1 MKQHLDS
8 SAVFHTAMMDENWL
22 NTYRFGITLKEK
34 IDPER
39 LQYCVNQLVSKYP
52 MICCKIKHNFFH
64 HYTEPLEQLMV
75 QEDKHP
81 LLRSVNFPNIQNQA
95 ITILYNENTIILEAF
110 HAITDGHGAITYL
123 KDLLRLY
130 VLDSTFTTTNQPKIS
145 FTYDSFQQ
153 HKHHSKTKK
162 VYTNENGS
170 FFRFHKRDNNQPI
183 LATTLEIDTLK
194 VRDIAKQYSCGIND
208 LIITIFYRAILNAYD
223 TQNKTV
229 SIQVPVNLRNHF
241 PSDSLLNF
249 TLCII
254 TKIQN
259 EYKDLS
265 LEEMVQHIRSQ
276 VKDKNTKEYFEKE
289 IAKVAKPQ
297 SNAIVKYIPLKV
309 KSSFIKYY
317 YLLMKE
323 PSCLTITNLGRID
336 FEDSKIND
344 QIVHM
349 DCILSPRYHTPYNCG
364 IISINNKLH
373 INITHDD
380 KDILVEEI
388 KKQFMELGISTN
400 CYLYKAI

>member
-1 MKQHLDS
+1 MKQKLDS

-22 NTYRFGITLKEK
+22 NTYRFAITLKTKVE
-34 IDPER
+34 PER
-39 LQYCVNQLVSKYP
+39 LQYCVDQLINKYP

-64 HYTEPLEQLMV
+64 HYTEPLDKLMV

-81 LLRSVNFPNIQNQA
+81 LLRSVNFPNIHNQA
-95 ITILYNENTIILEAF
+95 ITILYNEYTIILEAF
-110 HAITDGHGAITYL
+110 HAITDGHGALTYL
-123 KDLLRLY
+123 KDLLHLY
-130 VLDSTFTTTNQPKIS
+130 ILDNTYPTHTQPKIS
-145 FTYDSFQQ
+145 LTYDSFQQ

-162 VYTNENGS
+162 VYTTENGS
-170 FFRFHKRDNNQPI
+170 FFKFHKRDNTQPI
-183 LATTLEIDTLK
+183 LATTLEMDTLILK
-194 VRDIAKQYSCGIND
+194 ELAKQFNCGIND
-208 LIITIFYRAILNAYD
+208 LIITIFYRAILQAFD
-223 TQNKTV
+223 TKNKTV

-265 LEEMVQHIRSQ
+265 LEEMIQHIRNQ

-297 SNAIVKYIPLKV
+297 SNVFVKYTPLKM

-336 FEDSKIND
+336 FLDNKIND

-364 IISINNKLH
+364 IISINNTLH

-380 KDILVEEI
+380 KDILIEEI
-388 KKQFMELGISTN
+388 KKQFAELGISTN
-400 CYLYKAI
+400 CYRYPTT

>member
-8 SAVFHTAMMDENWL
+8 SAVFHTAMMNEDWL

-34 IDPER
+34 IDPTR
-39 LQYCVNQLVSKYP
+39 LQQCVDQLVSKYP

-64 HYTEPLEQLMV
+64 HYTEPLEELLV

-81 LLRSVNFPNIQNQA
+81 LLRSVNFPNIHNQA

-123 KDLLRLY
+123 KDLLSLY
-130 VLDSTFTTTNQPKIS
+130 VLDENITVEHQPKIS
-145 FTYDSFQQ
+145 FTYDGFQQ

-162 VYTNENGS
+162 IYSNENGS
-170 FFRFHKRDNNQPI
+170 FFKFHKRESNHPI
-183 LATTLEIDTLK
+183 LATTFELDTTQLK
-194 VRDIAKQYSCGIND
+194 ELAKQFGCGIND
-208 LIITIFYRAILNAYD
+208 LIITLFYRAILNAYD
-223 TQNKTV
+223 TKNKTV

-249 TLCII
+249 TLCFI

-259 EYKDLS
+259 EYKNLS
-265 LEEMVQHIRSQ
+265 LEDMIQHIRAQ
-276 VKDKNTKEYFEKE
+276 VKEQNTKEYFEKE

-297 SNAIVKYIPLKV
+297 NNVFIKYMPLKI
-309 KSSFIKYY
+309 KSSAIKYY

-323 PSCLTITNLGRID
+323 PSCLTITNLGKID
-336 FEDSKIND
+336 FQDKKVNE
-344 QIVHM
+344 QILHM
-349 DCILSPRYHTPYNCG
+349 DCVLSPRYHTPYNCG
-364 IISINNKLH
+364 IISINNTLH
-373 INITHDD
+373 INITHDHQD
-380 KDILVEEI
+380 VLIEEI
-388 KKQFMELGISTN
+388 KKQFAEVNLSTN